1 MVPTAPSPW
10 RQRLVRWLSSPRL
23 PLYAALVSVLLCAP
37 SLGIGFQLDDWFQRN
52 ILLGEFPVPVSPFG
66 MFSTALDATD
76 GAAVGVFP
84 WWVSPEFR
92 LAFLRPVSV
101 LTHRADYA
109 LWPNSA
115 ALMHLHNLLWL
126 ALGVWVAGR
135 LYRRMLGAGWAA
147 GLAALFFALDD
158 SHGLPAGWI
167 ANRNALVAFL
177 FGALALIAH
186 DRWRREGWRLGA
198 WVAPGLLGLG
208 LFAGETAVGAVAFL
222 GAYALFFDEAG
233 PRRGLLALLPCAVAS
248 LAWATVYHLGDY
260 GAVGSGMYVE
270 PLGAPSEFARAL
282 VERVPIL
289 TLGVWT
295 PLAADLASIVPPAV
309 KPVLWGLGIAVLIF
323 AVWLFGPLVRRDRL
337 ARFFAAAALL
347 ALVPAVATQASNRLL
362 LFVGLG
368 AFGLLARWL
377 QGRSEGADWLPA
389 GSFWRRTA
397 TVAAVGTFATH
408 LVLAPPSLMLHALAA
423 KTLGGPI
430 LSATKDLP
438 ADAALPN
445 QTLVFVNTPDYL
457 MYVAYLQPY
466 RQAER
471 KPVPQAL
478 RALSQ
483 GPTPVEL
490 VRVDDHTL
498 RIDVPAGLYGGQ
510 LGGLFRGPGQP
521 FRAGE
526 EVTVPGMAVTIDA
539 VDSRGVPQRAS
550 YRFAVPLDD
559 PSLRWVAW
567 QGGRFVAIAPPA
579 AGEVLRLEPAVLR
592 F

>member
-1 MVPTAPSPW
+1 MVLTAKSPL
-10 RQRLVRWLSSPRL
+10 RRRLVRWLASPRL

-84 WWVSPEFR
+84 WWVTPDFK

-101 LTHRADYA
+101 LTHLADYA
-109 LWPNSA
+109 LWPNSPV
-115 ALMHLHNLLWL
+115 LMHLHSLLWL
-126 ALGVWVAGR
+126 GAGVWVAGGF
-135 LYRRMLGAGWAA
+135 YRRLLGVGWAA

-177 FGALALIAH
+177 FGLLAVLAH

-198 WVAPGLLGLG
+198 WAAPVLLGLG

-233 PRRGLLALLPCAVAS
+233 ARRGLLALLPCAVAG
-248 LAWATVYHLGDY
+248 LVWAAVYHLGDY

-270 PLGAPSEFARAL
+270 PLGAPGEFLRAL
-282 VERVPIL
+282 FERVPIL
-289 TLGVWT
+289 TLGLWT
-295 PLAADLASIVPPAV
+295 PLAADFAGIAPPEAQ
-309 KPVLWGLGIAVLIF
+309 PVLWGLGVAVLIF
-323 AVWLFGPLVRRDRL
+323 AVGLFGPLVRRDRL
-337 ARFFAAAALL
+337 ARFFAAGTLF
-347 ALVPAVATQASNRLL
+347 ALVPASATQASNRLL
-362 LFVGLG
+362 LFVGLA

-377 QGRSEGADWLPA
+377 QGRSEAAAWLPT
-389 GSFWRRTA
+389 GSLWRRTA
-397 TVAAVGTFATH
+397 GAAAVGAFATH
-408 LVLAPPSLMLHALAA
+408 LVLAPPSLVLHSLAA
-423 KTLGGPI
+423 KTLGAPT
-430 LSATKDLP
+430 LAATEDLP

-445 QTLVFVNTPDYL
+445 QTLVFINTPDYL
-457 MYVAYLQPY
+457 MFVAYLQPY

-471 KPVPQAL
+471 KPVPRAL

-490 VRVDDHTL
+490 VRLDDQTL

-510 LGGLFRGPGQP
+510 LGGLFRGPRQP
-521 FRAGE
+521 FRVGE
-526 EVTVPGMAVTIDA
+526 EVTVPGMTVTIDA
-539 VDSRGVPQRAS
+539 VDDRGVPQRAT
-550 YRFAVPLDD
+550 YRFTVPLED

-567 QGGRFVAIAPPA
+567 QGGRFVAITPPA
-579 AGEVLRLEPAVLR
+579 AGEVLRLEPAVLK

>member
-1 MVPTAPSPW
+1 MVPSASSPV
-10 RQRLVRWLSSPRL
+10 RQRLVQWLASPRL

-84 WWVSPEFR
+84 WWVSPEFK
-92 LAFLRPVSV
+92 LAFLRPISV
-101 LTHRADYA
+101 LTHLADYA
-109 LWPNSA
+109 LWPNSPV
-115 ALMHLHNLLWL
+115 LMHWHSLVWL
-126 ALGVWVAGR
+126 AVGVWVAGL

-167 ANRNALVAFL
+167 ATRNALVAFL
-177 FGALALIAH
+177 FGALAVLAH
-186 DRWRREGWRLGA
+186 DRWRREGWRFGA
-198 WVAPGLLGLG
+198 WVAPVLLGLG

-222 GAYALFFDEAG
+222 GAYALFFDDAG
-233 PRRGLLALLPCAVAS
+233 PRRGLLALLPCVVAS
-248 LAWATVYHLGDY
+248 LAWATVYHWGDY
-260 GAVGSGMYVE
+260 GAAGSGMYVE
-270 PLGAPSEFARAL
+270 PLGAPGEFARAL
-282 VERVPIL
+282 VARVPIL
-289 TLGVWT
+289 SLGVWT
-295 PLAADLASIVPPAV
+295 PLAADFAGIAPPAAQ
-309 KPVLWGLGIAVLIF
+309 PVLWSLGVAVLAF

-337 ARFFAAAALL
+337 ARFFAAATLF

-362 LFVGLG
+362 LFVSLG

-377 QGRSEGADWLPA
+377 QGRAESAAWLPT
-389 GSFWRRTA
+389 GTLWRRTA
-397 TVAAVGTFATH
+397 AVAAAGAFVTH
-408 LVLAPPSLMLHALAA
+408 GVLAPPSLMLHAVAA
-423 KTLGGPI
+423 KTLGGPT
-430 LSATKDLP
+430 LAATQDLP
-438 ADAALPN
+438 ADSALPS

-457 MYVAYLQPY
+457 MFVAYLQPY

-490 VRVDDHTL
+490 VRLDDHTL

-521 FRAGE
+521 FRVGE
-526 EVTVPGMAVTIDA
+526 EVTVPGMTVRIDA
-539 VDSRGVPQRAS
+539 VDDRGVPQRATF
-550 YRFAVPLDD
+550 RFAVPLDD

-567 QGGRFVAIAPPA
+567 QGGRFVGISPPA
-579 AGEVLRLEPAVLR
+579 AGEVLRLEPAVLK